1 MSGMDRKLI
10 EEFSGIIKKYKIDSL
25 NGKEIIESE
34 DDKMVLEQISSLIS
48 QNEEYNVLIN
58 ELLSSDPDKVD
69 DIVNN
74 YFGKK
79 QEEEQAEDISA
90 EDEIANLYGV
100 SVADIK
106 SLHLKNGNELFK
118 FYSPD
123 VGKEIVLVNGKEGES
138 LKSQLQQM
146 QELKKEYQTD
156 NEKNNSKNIMMD
168 IRNNSNLEITF
179 YPVSEIKNH
188 QEEVDN
194 LSDDSFRLLQYI
206 IANANDLDVQLINLD
221 NLVYLDS
228 NNNLRE
234 VTFDM
239 NHNPSVG
246 TPDEKK
252 NEDNNTYSSS
262 EISSEENSSEIDE
275 MLSSGASEEQE
286 KENLQEKRSNK
297 VYQKTMDTNQ
307 LMNDFNQSG
316 FVSNA
321 IIIIGLV
328 VLYFLVV
335 SLFVIL
341 R

>member
-58 ELLSSDPDKVD
+58 ELLSSDSDKVD

-246 TPDEKK
+246 TPVGEK

-286 KENLQEKRSNK
+286 KENLQEKSSNK
-297 VYQKTMDTNQ
+297 VYQKTIDTNQ
-307 LMNDFNQSG
+307 WMNDFNQSG

>member
-118 FYSPD
+118 FYSHD

-246 TPDEKK
+246 TPVGEE
-252 NEDNNTYSSS
+252 NEDDNTYSSS

-286 KENLQEKRSNK
+286 KENLQEKSSNK

-307 LMNDFNQSG
+307 WMNDFNQSG